1 MNTTTIVVIY
11 SLVDGLGEEGAGMG
25 WDGGGKEWKREYSH
39 KESKKPHIKY
49 MDKERCMY
57 VRFIDNMVGRMERM
71 GEHEFLLGDCG

>member
-39 KESKKPHIKY
+39 KESKKNHI
-49 MDKERCMY
+49 
-57 VRFIDNMVGRMERM
+57 
-71 GEHEFLLGDCG
+71 

>member
-1 MNTTTIVVIY
+1 M
-11 SLVDGLGEEGAGMG
+11 GWGKKGQGWGGMG
-25 WDGGGKEWKREYSH
+25 VGKNGKGNIH
-39 KESKKPHIKY
+39 IKKAKNHIKY